1 MYYYAMASFKRKYA
15 WELVAVL
22 MRAAREE
29 KLLHE
34 FLLDILTP
42 AEYGEISV
50 RWQIVTLLSRKAPQR
65 EIARKLGVSVATV
78 SRGARELLN
87 KKGGFN
93 RMLGILGKDL

>member
-1 MYYYAMASFKRKYA
+1 MYYYAMPLSKRKQTR
-15 WELVAVL
+15 ELITVL

-42 AEYGEISV
+42 AEYQEISI
-50 RWQIVTLLSRKAPQR
+50 RWQIVKRLSKGMPQR

-93 RMLGILGKDL
+93 RMFGIL